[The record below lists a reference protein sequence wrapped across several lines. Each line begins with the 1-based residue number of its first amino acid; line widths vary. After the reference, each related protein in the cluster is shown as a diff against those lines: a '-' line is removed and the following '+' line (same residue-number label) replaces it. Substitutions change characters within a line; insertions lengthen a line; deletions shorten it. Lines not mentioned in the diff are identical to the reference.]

1 MQQFLS
7 ELYVFLID
15 ELHKSLNNS
24 LSIEDIP
31 VIQNNLNDSQQM
43 KHFAIEAEMNRN
55 YDLAAYYYQEV
66 HFFIYFFILDSTINK
81 GKIF

>member
-1 MQQFLS
+1 MRTSVLNDPDEMQQFLS

-24 LSIEDIP
+24 LSVEDIP

-55 YDLAAYYYQEV
+55 FDLAAYYYQEV
-66 HFFIYFFILDSTINK
+66 HFLIY
-81 GKIF
+81 G